1 MRAAASFFSRY
12 LNLIWKIIF
21 RCAEISGIYRVGLI
35 FGYTKKGVEF
45 GKRFLRGF
53 QLKERF
59 PEPSACDPCAQ
70 LLYVKSHG
78 KDEEP
83 RFVVLF
89 TSGQEASEAVIL
101 LQYPENTFDL
111 NGPVHAQENSFGV
124 EILFSASSFWR
135 RIVLESS
142 IFRFSYCPLKHL
154 SLKGQPAQLSQT

>member
-1 MRAAASFFSRY
+1 MKSFSKVKSASRVKSPLAIDVEGAVAQASKLRAAASFFSRF

-35 FGYTKKGVEF
+35 FGYTKKGVVF
-45 GKRFLRGF
+45 VKRFLRGF

-78 KDEEP
+78 KDKEP

-89 TSGQEASEAVIL
+89 TPCKEAPEAI
-101 LQYPENTFDL
+101 
-111 NGPVHAQENSFGV
+111 
-124 EILFSASSFWR
+124 ILF
-135 RIVLESS
+135 
-142 IFRFSYCPLKHL
+142 
-154 SLKGQPAQLSQT
+154 